1 MERVDINVIKRK
13 NTIMDKE
20 FKDNV
25 IINLTFYFAL
35 KIIKFSD
42 VLNGPKKF

>member
-1 MERVDINVIKRK
+1 
-13 NTIMDKE
+13 MDKE

-35 KIIKFSD
+35 KIMKFSE
-42 VLNGPKKF
+42 VLNGPKKFYNN